1 MKHQEGLHIR
11 NTGEIMARRYIL
23 MGDIVGSSTY
33 KASKLRREFMQIVS
47 SCNKTLEGEILS
59 PYTIT
64 LGDEFQGVAR
74 SLRGLLDAV
83 FYLEE
88 ISLLKRLKFK
98 MRYVGLYSKIDTPI
112 DRIKAHGMMGSGL
125 TQARGML
132 TAAKR
137 RGKPR
142 FQFELPDNQMTKEL
156 NLLFL
161 VIDGIIAKWDSDD
174 GPLILDM
181 ITNNNNVEVGKR
193 HKKNRTQI
201 WKRRKNMLIEE
212 FRALK
217 EVVFDLAI

>member
-1 MKHQEGLHIR
+1 
-11 NTGEIMARRYIL
+11 MAGRYIL

-33 KASKLRREFMQIVS
+33 KASKLRREFMEIVS

-59 PYTIT
+59 PYTVT

-74 SLRGLLDAV
+74 TLRGLFDAV

-88 ISLLKRLKFK
+88 ISLLKRLRFK
-98 MRYVGLYSKIDTPI
+98 VRYVGLYGEIDTPI
-112 DRIKAHGMMGSGL
+112 NRMKAHGMMGAGL
-125 TQARGML
+125 TRSREML
-132 TAAKR
+132 SAKR

-142 FQFELPDNQMTKEL
+142 FQFELPEAQMTKEL

-161 VIDGIIAKWDSDD
+161 VIDGIMAKWDPDD

-181 ITNNNNVEVGKR
+181 IANNNNVEVGKK

-212 FRALK
+212 FQALK
-217 EVVFDLAI
+217 EVILNVEK

>member
-1 MKHQEGLHIR
+1 
-11 NTGEIMARRYIL
+11 MAGRYIL

-33 KASKLRREFMQIVS
+33 KVSKLRREFIQIVS

-59 PYTIT
+59 PYTVT

-74 SLRGLLDAV
+74 SLKGLFDAV

-98 MRYVGLYSKIDTPI
+98 MRYVGLYGEIDTPI
-112 DRIKAHGMMGSGL
+112 NRMKAHGMMGAGL
-125 TQARGML
+125 TRAREML
-132 TAAKR
+132 TAKR
-137 RGKPR
+137 RRKSR
-142 FQFELPDNQMTKEL
+142 FQFELPDAQMTKEL

-161 VIDGIIAKWDSDD
+161 VIDGIIAKWNPDD

-181 ITNNNNVEVGKR
+181 ISNNNNVEVGKK
-193 HKKNRTQI
+193 HEKNRTQI

-217 EVVFDLAI
+217 EVVLDLAK

>member
-1 MKHQEGLHIR
+1 
-11 NTGEIMARRYIL
+11 MAGRFIL

-59 PYTIT
+59 PYTVT

-74 SLRGLLDAV
+74 SLRGLFDSV

-88 ISLLKRLKFK
+88 ISLLKRSKFK
-98 MRYVGLYSKIDTPI
+98 MRYVGLYGEIDTPI
-112 DRIKAHGMMGSGL
+112 NRMKAHGMMGAGL
-125 TQARGML
+125 TRAREML
-132 TAAKR
+132 TAKR

-142 FQFELPDNQMTKEL
+142 FQFELPDAQMTKEL

-161 VIDGIIAKWDSDD
+161 VIDGIIAKWDPDD

-181 ITNNNNVEVGKR
+181 IANNNNVEVGKK

-217 EVVFDLAI
+217 KVVLDLAK

>member
-1 MKHQEGLHIR
+1 LIQPESLHIR
-11 NTGEIMARRYIL
+11 KTGEIMAGRFIL
-23 MGDIVGSSTY
+23 MGDIVGSRTY
-33 KASKLRREFMQIVS
+33 KASKLRLEFMQIVS
-47 SCNKTLEGEILS
+47 SCNETLEGEILS
-59 PYTIT
+59 PYTVT

-74 SLRGLLDAV
+74 SLRGLFDSV

-98 MRYVGLYSKIDTPI
+98 MRYVGLYGEIDTPI
-112 DRIKAHGMMGSGL
+112 NRMKAHGMMGAGL
-125 TQARGML
+125 TRAREML
-132 TAAKR
+132 SAKR

-142 FQFELPDNQMTKEL
+142 FLFELPDAQMTKEL

-161 VIDGIIAKWDSDD
+161 VIEGIITKWDPDD

-181 ITNNNNVEVGKR
+181 ISNNNNEEVGKK

-201 WKRRKNMLIEE
+201 WKRRKNMLVEE

-217 EVVFDLAI
+217 EVVSDLAK

>member
-1 MKHQEGLHIR
+1 
-11 NTGEIMARRYIL
+11 MAGRYIL

-33 KASKLRREFMQIVS
+33 KASKLRREFMEIVS

-59 PYTIT
+59 PYTVT

-74 SLRGLLDAV
+74 TLRGLFDAV

-88 ISLLKRLKFK
+88 ISLLKRLRFK
-98 MRYVGLYSKIDTPI
+98 VRYVGLYGEIDTPI
-112 DRIKAHGMMGSGL
+112 NRMKAHGMMGAGL
-125 TQARGML
+125 TRSREML
-132 TAAKR
+132 SAKR

-142 FQFELPDNQMTKEL
+142 FQFELPEAQMTKEL

-161 VIDGIIAKWDSDD
+161 VIDGIMAKWDPDD

-181 ITNNNNVEVGKR
+181 IANNNNVEVGKK

-212 FRALK
+212 FQALK
-217 EVVFDLAI
+217 EVILNVAK

>member
-1 MKHQEGLHIR
+1 
-11 NTGEIMARRYIL
+11 MAGRYIL

-33 KASKLRREFMQIVS
+33 KASKLRREFMEIVS

-59 PYTIT
+59 PYTVT

-74 SLRGLLDAV
+74 TLRGLFDAV

-88 ISLLKRLKFK
+88 ISLLKRLRFK
-98 MRYVGLYSKIDTPI
+98 VRYVGLYGEIDTPI
-112 DRIKAHGMMGSGL
+112 NRMKAHGMMGAGL
-125 TQARGML
+125 TRSREML
-132 TAAKR
+132 SAKR

-142 FQFELPDNQMTKEL
+142 FQFELPDDQMTKEL

>member
-1 MKHQEGLHIR
+1 
-11 NTGEIMARRYIL
+11 MAGRYIL

-33 KASKLRREFMQIVS
+33 KAAKLRREFMRIVS
-47 SCNKTLEGEILS
+47 SCNKTFEREILS

-74 SLRGLLDAV
+74 SLRGLFDAV

-98 MRYVGLYSKIDTPI
+98 IRYAGLYGDIDKPI
-112 DRIKAHGMMGSGL
+112 NRMKAHGMMGAGL
-125 TQARGML
+125 TRAREML
-132 TAAKR
+132 TAKR

-142 FQFELPDNQMTKEL
+142 FQFELPNAQMMKEL

-161 VIDGIIAKWDSDD
+161 VIDGIIAKWDPYD

-181 ITNNNNVEVGKR
+181 IANNNNVEVGKK

-201 WKRRKNMLIEE
+201 WKRRKNMLTEE

-217 EVVFDLAI
+217 EVVLDLAK

>member
-1 MKHQEGLHIR
+1 
-11 NTGEIMARRYIL
+11 MAGRFIL
-23 MGDIVGSSTY
+23 MGDIIGSSTY

-59 PYTIT
+59 PYTVT

-74 SLRGLLDAV
+74 SIGGLFDSI

-98 MRYVGLYSKIDTPI
+98 MRYVGMYGEIDTPI
-112 DRIKAHGMMGSGL
+112 NRMKAHGMMGAGL
-125 TQARGML
+125 TRAREML
-132 TAAKR
+132 TAKR
-137 RGKPR
+137 RRKPR
-142 FQFELPDNQMTKEL
+142 FQFELPDAQMTKEL

-161 VIDGIIAKWDSDD
+161 VIDGIIAKWDPDD

-181 ITNNNNVEVGKR
+181 IANNNNVEVGKK

-217 EVVFDLAI
+217 EVILDFAK

>member
-1 MKHQEGLHIR
+1 MFV
-11 NTGEIMARRYIL
+11 IL
-23 MGDIVGSSTY
+23 EY
-33 KASKLRREFMQIVS
+33 KVSKLRREFIQIVS

-59 PYTIT
+59 PYTVT

-74 SLRGLLDAV
+74 SLKGLFDAV

-98 MRYVGLYSKIDTPI
+98 MRYVGLYGEIDTPI
-112 DRIKAHGMMGSGL
+112 NRMKAHGMMGAGL
-125 TQARGML
+125 TRAREML
-132 TAAKR
+132 TAKR
-137 RGKPR
+137 RRKSR
-142 FQFELPDNQMTKEL
+142 FQFELPDAQMTKEL

-161 VIDGIIAKWDSDD
+161 VIDGIIAKWNPDD

-181 ITNNNNVEVGKR
+181 ISNNNNVEVGKK
-193 HKKNRTQI
+193 HEKNRTQI

-217 EVVFDLAI
+217 EVVLDLAK

>member
-1 MKHQEGLHIR
+1 MKHSESLHIR
-11 NTGEIMARRYIL
+11 NTGEIMAGHFIL
-23 MGDIVGSSTY
+23 MGDIIGSSTY

-47 SCNKTLEGEILS
+47 SCNKTLEGQILS
-59 PYTIT
+59 PYTVT

-74 SLRGLLDAV
+74 SLRGLFDSV

-98 MRYVGLYSKIDTPI
+98 MRYVGLYGEIDTPI
-112 DRIKAHGMMGSGL
+112 NRMKAHGMMGTGL
-125 TQARGML
+125 TRAREML
-132 TAAKR
+132 TAKR

-142 FQFELPDNQMTKEL
+142 FQFELHDAQMTKEL

-161 VIDGIIAKWDSDD
+161 VIDGITAKWDPDD

-181 ITNNNNVEVGKR
+181 IANNNVEVGKK

-217 EVVFDLAI
+217 EVVLGFAK

>member
-1 MKHQEGLHIR
+1 
-11 NTGEIMARRYIL
+11 MAGRYIL

-33 KASKLRREFMQIVS
+33 KASKLRREFKQIVS
-47 SCNKTLEGEILS
+47 SCNKTFEREILS

-64 LGDEFQGVAR
+64 LGDEFQGVTR
-74 SLRGLLDAV
+74 SLRGLFDAV

-98 MRYVGLYSKIDTPI
+98 MRYAGLHGEIDTPI
-112 DRIKAHGMMGSGL
+112 NRMKAHGMMGAGL
-125 TQARGML
+125 TRAREML
-132 TAAKR
+132 TAKR

-142 FQFELPDNQMTKEL
+142 FQFELPNAQMTKEL

-161 VIDGIIAKWDSDD
+161 AIDGIIAKWDPDD

-181 ITNNNNVEVGKR
+181 IANNNNVAVGKK

-217 EVVFDLAI
+217 EVVLDLAK

>member
-1 MKHQEGLHIR
+1 
-11 NTGEIMARRYIL
+11 MAGRYIL

-33 KASKLRREFMQIVS
+33 EASKLRREFMQIVS

-59 PYTIT
+59 PYTVT

-74 SLRGLLDAV
+74 SLRGLFDTV

-88 ISLLKRLKFK
+88 ISLRKRLRFK
-98 MRYVGLYSKIDTPI
+98 MRYVGLYGEIDTPI
-112 DRIKAHGMMGSGL
+112 NRIKAHGMMGVGL
-125 TQARGML
+125 TITRKML
-132 TAAKR
+132 TDKR

-142 FQFELPDNQMTKEL
+142 FQFELPDAQMTKRL
-156 NLLFL
+156 NLLFV
-161 VIDGIIAKWDSDD
+161 VIDGIMAKWNPDD

-181 ITNNNNVEVGKR
+181 IDNNNNVEVGKKHR
-193 HKKNRTQI
+193 KNRTQI

-217 EVVFDLAI
+217 ELVLDLEK

>member
-1 MKHQEGLHIR
+1 
-11 NTGEIMARRYIL
+11 MAGRFIL

-47 SCNKTLEGEILS
+47 SCNKTLEREILS
-59 PYTIT
+59 PYTVT

-74 SLRGLLDAV
+74 SLRGLFDSV
-83 FYLEE
+83 FYLEQ

-98 MRYVGLYSKIDTPI
+98 MRYIGLYGEIDTPI
-112 DRIKAHGMMGSGL
+112 NRMKAHGMMGAGL
-125 TQARGML
+125 TRAREIL
-132 TAAKR
+132 TAKR

-142 FQFELPDNQMTKEL
+142 FQFELPDAQMTKEL

-161 VIDGIIAKWDSDD
+161 VIDGIIAKWDPDD

-181 ITNNNNVEVGKR
+181 IANNNNVEVGKK

-217 EVVFDLAI
+217 EVILGFAK